1 MEKRALLIGSQ
12 TGGLT
17 GVHGDIEV
25 LADALGALGFE
36 VRRQIE
42 AGASSTAIVDA
53 YRALVADSAADDA
66 AVVYYSGHGGRMPNV
81 QRAADPS
88 QPPHVQWIV
97 PTDIDDRGD
106 GFNGIL
112 AEELSALQWQQ
123 SRIVVTLRVRSV
135 SCHCSALSSSASTP
149 LKPSPRRSSMSV
161 GTIH

>member
-112 AEELSALQWQQ
+112 AEELERAAVAAHRAHPQRHHDPRL
-123 SRIVVTLRVRSV
+123 L
-135 SCHCSALSSSASTP
+135 P
-149 LKPSPRRSSMSV
+149 LVADVPRP
-161 GTIH
+161 